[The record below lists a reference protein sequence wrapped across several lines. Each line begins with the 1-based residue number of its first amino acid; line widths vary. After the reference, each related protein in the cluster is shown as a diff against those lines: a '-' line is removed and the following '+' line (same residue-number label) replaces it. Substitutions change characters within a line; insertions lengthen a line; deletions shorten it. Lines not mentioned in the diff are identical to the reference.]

1 MLTLNEAKETARKV
15 LKEVEMRGGDRY
27 EMESM
32 LNALIETLYNEAKES
47 VKYQSIEDCIA
58 RAKYLALN
66 KAGSH
71 LEVTLRF
78 HND

>member
-1 MLTLNEAKETARKV
+1 MITLEEAKEAARKI
-15 LKEVEMRGGDRY
+15 LKEAEMRGGGVY
-27 EMESM
+27 QMEQT
-32 LNALIETLYNEAKES
+32 LDALIERLYSEAKES
-47 VKYQSIEDCIA
+47 AKYQSIEDCIA

-66 KAGSH
+66 KAGSQ